1 MKDGRQKEE
10 TEQSKDNKCTWECE
24 RKMEEVQE
32 ERRLSGIK
40 GTVGNIKDDM
50 SSKEEEVIEWR
61 KKRKRRRGGREE
73 KKIGIQK
80 QGKYLTHGEIA
91 HT

>member
-10 TEQSKDNKCTWECE
+10 TEQSKDNKCTWELE
-24 RKMEEVQE
+24 RRMEEVEE
-32 ERRLSGIK
+32 ERRLCGIK
-40 GTVGNIKDDM
+40 GTVRNIKDDT
-50 SSKEEEVIEWR
+50 SSKEGEFIQWR

-80 QGKYLTHGEIA
+80 QGKHLTHGERA